1 MKYYLLQQL
10 SSNIKETGTQFQ
22 CVEGIIGD
30 IQQDFIPYEGKI
42 DFAFKLPE
50 PFMEKKAIPTTRL
63 YAGMIPSWF
72 IVFRDYFVNVL
83 KEFNVG
89 EFQDWDIKVHRKGVI
104 FDDYKLF
111 YMTCKNKVEANKIAY
126 DLVKK
131 DLVACANIIP
141 SVKSY
146 FKWNKKKV
154 NIAKEN
160 ILIGKTVKK
169 NINKIILYV
178 KKVSSYDCPCVVFVD
193 IKNGNKDF
201 LSWIKSSTK

>member
-1 MKYYLLQQL
+1 M
-10 SSNIKETGTQFQ
+10 S
-22 CVEGIIGD
+22 
-30 IQQDFIPYEGKI
+30 
-42 DFAFKLPE
+42 
-50 PFMEKKAIPTTRL
+50 
-63 YAGMIPSWF
+63 
-72 IVFRDYFVNVL
+72 
-83 KEFNVG
+83 
-89 EFQDWDIKVHRKGVI
+89 
-104 FDDYKLF
+104 DYKLF
-111 YMTCKNKVEANKIAY
+111 YMTCKNKVEASKIAY

-169 NINKIILYV
+169 NINKIITHV
-178 KKVSSYDCPCVVFVD
+178 KKISSYECPCVVFLD
-193 IKNGNKDF
+193 IKKGDKDF